1 MEDNFELLFQY
12 SVYYVSIACLLIVVI
27 LDFYITTVKLR
38 VNDKKAL
45 GSWFCGFN
53 SYQSRLSKP
62 VKQKV
67 MKDENVEKLG
77 LKMSN
82 QAYSSSNEK
91 LESNLTDLKFEN
103 QTRYCVERSNSQKNQ
118 PNLEGTREGTLSSSS
133 QHENQQFHEFKTM
146 NLREMGSDE
155 RSQLHR
161 NPSPFAS
168 NLSQQSSIILVNQ
181 PMNLENS
188 LRPDEVRMK
197 ARQVNSVSS
206 IRSAKQRSF

>member
-1 MEDNFELLFQY
+1 M
-12 SVYYVSIACLLIVVI
+12 
-27 LDFYITTVKLR
+27 
-38 VNDKKAL
+38 
-45 GSWFCGFN
+45 
-53 SYQSRLSKP
+53 
-62 VKQKV
+62 
-67 MKDENVEKLG
+67 
-77 LKMSN
+77 
-82 QAYSSSNEK
+82 
-91 LESNLTDLKFEN
+91 TDLKFEN

>member
-1 MEDNFELLFQY
+1 MNSNYLIFIIFHIFNKTNLYSSQNERDYQAENIAQYYSNYVNKTYPFDKLIWKFSQRDESHSCSEMFCHRNRLMEDNFELLFQY

-45 GSWFCGFN
+45 GGWFCGFN

-82 QAYSSSNEK
+82 QASKHEK
-91 LESNLTDLKFEN
+91 DK
-103 QTRYCVERSNSQKNQ
+103 
-118 PNLEGTREGTLSSSS
+118 
-133 QHENQQFHEFKTM
+133 
-146 NLREMGSDE
+146 
-155 RSQLHR
+155 
-161 NPSPFAS
+161 
-168 NLSQQSSIILVNQ
+168 
-181 PMNLENS
+181 
-188 LRPDEVRMK
+188 
-197 ARQVNSVSS
+197 
-206 IRSAKQRSF
+206 